1 MAVEHD
7 NDLREQPIG
16 ALLKRL
22 ADETATLV
30 RKELEL
36 AKAEV
41 AVKGKQAGLGAGL
54 LGGAG
59 VVGLLAL
66 GALTAAVILALDTA
80 MAAWLAALIVAVVL
94 GAVAAVLGLKGKN
107 EVAEAGPP
115 IPEQTVET
123 LKEDVQWAKNRIS

>member
-1 MAVEHD
+1 MAVEDH

-16 ALLKRL
+16 TLLKRL

-94 GAVAAVLGLKGKN
+94 GAIAAVLGLKGKN

-123 LKEDVQWAKNRIS
+123 LKEDVQWAKTQR